1 MVSMMPVW
9 CQKSS
14 LMKLKWKYD
23 KDPVNPH
30 MMVISGQFGPFLPKE
45 QQDRHGNGQQH
56 QRHAVADGVY
66 QLDRGE
72 EGPLRLEARQK

>member
-14 LMKLKWKYD
+14 LMKLKCKYD
-23 KDPVNPH
+23 KDGQQ
-30 MMVISGQFGPFLPKE
+30 SGQFGLFLPKE

-66 QLDRGE
+66 QLHGGK
-72 EGPLRLEARQK
+72 EGPLRLEDRQK